1 MAKTKGKR
9 MKSIR
14 HRATTPKMNSKKKNE
29 PTKGRS
35 SNKGKR
41 ITRSPSPTPSPNITP
56 WFSKE
61 HYEASYMYN
70 YAKKDF
76 IQPKFLN
83 LEWLKTQ
90 GFVFPKLLEYH
101 GLKKHMEMK
110 GTFYPELVRV
120 FYTTTIL
127 MVRLVSCVLR

>member
-1 MAKTKGKR
+1 
-9 MKSIR
+9 
-14 HRATTPKMNSKKKNE
+14 
-29 PTKGRS
+29 
-35 SNKGKR
+35 
-41 ITRSPSPTPSPNITP
+41 
-56 WFSKE
+56 
-61 HYEASYMYN
+61 MYN